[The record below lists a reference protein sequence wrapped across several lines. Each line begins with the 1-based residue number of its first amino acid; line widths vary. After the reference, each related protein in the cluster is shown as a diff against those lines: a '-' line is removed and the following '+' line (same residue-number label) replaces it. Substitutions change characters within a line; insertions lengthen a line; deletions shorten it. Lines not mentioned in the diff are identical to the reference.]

1 MGDVMSIPK
10 KAFDIPAISNEKEAL
25 MIFLK
30 LDNDNAEDRAKVIE
44 IDRFK
49 LDCPH
54 APLSVIH
61 VSVFQYENTLYHVAP
76 SSARIQGVC
85 NMEFN
90 SNHWTIAPQASAP
103 ANTQMQSESSPQKET
118 CISLYLTRSGMVA
131 FQVFKWF
138 NHKGEDRYRY
148 NGKHGAGCGS
158 LQDIAK
164 TILSTLQSKPSIK
177 HAEGIDFRT
186 MDY

>member
-1 MGDVMSIPK
+1 MSIPK
-10 KAFDIPAISNEKEAL
+10 KAFDIPAINNEKEAL

-30 LDNDNAEDRAKVIE
+30 LDSDNVEDCAKVVQ
-44 IDRFK
+44 IDQFK
-49 LDCPH
+49 LNCAH

-61 VSVFQYENTLYHVAP
+61 ASVFEYEGTRYHVAH
-76 SSARIQGVC
+76 SAARMKGVC
-85 NMEFN
+85 DIAFN
-90 SNHWTIAPQASAP
+90 SSHWTIAPEPSAP
-103 ANTQMQSESSPQKET
+103 VTGTQPEPSTQKET
-118 CISLYLTRSGMVA
+118 CISLYLTRSGKVA
-131 FQVFKWF
+131 FQVIKWF

-148 NGKHGAGCGS
+148 NGKHGTGCGS

-186 MDY
+186 MNY

>member
-1 MGDVMSIPK
+1 MSIPK
-10 KAFDIPAISNEKEAL
+10 KAFDIPAINNEKEAL

-30 LDNDNAEDRAKVIE
+30 LDNHNYEDKAKVVQ

-49 LDCPH
+49 LECAH

-61 VSVFQYENTLYHVAP
+61 VTVFEYENTRYHVAP
-76 SSARIQGVC
+76 SSARLKGVC

-90 SNHWTIAPQASAP
+90 SSLWTIAPQPSAP
-103 ANTQMQSESSPQKET
+103 ATSTQPETSPQKET
-118 CISLYLTRSGMVA
+118 CISLYLTRSGQVA
-131 FQVFKWF
+131 FQVIKWF

-164 TILSTLQSKPSIK
+164 SILSTLQAKPSIK